1 MLKHIGRHG
10 EKKVLVVYRTV
21 PDQDHMA
28 LVVYPDIL
36 PGQIHDPV
44 MVTLESTVGQQE
56 NTLADALF
64 RNTLPDGRN
73 QLKALHEEGYLK
85 KVQTSQIVM
94 TPDAKSTLRL
104 DELNKLVKEM
114 ETGEEAKAKLAKA
127 DADRGIQPPPSQ
139 RAATETV
146 VSTPAPQPAQAPSSG
161 ALSDED
167 LAMNLMEQSKQMVRD
182 AKGMMKE
189 ADRLKNEARV
199 LQGKK
204 PIKKTTAKKKVST

>member
-1 MLKHIGRHG
+1 
-10 EKKVLVVYRTV
+10 
-21 PDQDHMA
+21 
-28 LVVYPDIL
+28 
-36 PGQIHDPV
+36 V

-85 KVQTSQIVM
+85 KVQTTQIVM

-114 ETGEEAKAKLAKA
+114 ETGEEAKAKLAQA
-127 DADRGIQPPPSQ
+127 DKDRGLQPPPSQ
-139 RAATETV
+139 RAAAETV
-146 VSTPAPQPAQAPSSG
+146 VSTPAPQPAQAPATG

-167 LAMNLMEQSKQMVRD
+167 LSANLMEQSKQMVRD
-182 AKGMMKE
+182 AKGMLKE

>member
-10 EKKVLVVYRTV
+10 EKKVLVVYRTI
-21 PDQDHMA
+21 PDPDHMA
-28 LVVYPDIL
+28 LVVYPDVM

-44 MVTLESTVGQQE
+44 MVTLESPVGQQE

-64 RNTLPDGRN
+64 RQTLPDGRN
-73 QLKALHEEGYLK
+73 QLKALHQEGYLK
-85 KVQTSQIVM
+85 KVKTNQIVM

-114 ETGEEAKAKLAKA
+114 ATGDEARAKLAKA
-127 DADRGIQPPPSQ
+127 DADRGLQPPPSQ
-139 RAATETV
+139 RAASETV
-146 VSTPAPQPAQAPSSG
+146 ISQPAPQPAQAPAAG

-167 LAMNLMEQSKQMVRD
+167 LAMNLMEQSKSMTAQAKAMV
-182 AKGMMKE
+182 KE

>member
-10 EKKVLVVYRTV
+10 EKKVLVVYRTI

-28 LVVYPDIL
+28 LVVYPDVM

-44 MVTLESTVGQQE
+44 MVTLESAVGQQE

-64 RNTLPDGRN
+64 RNQLPDGRN
-73 QLKALHEEGYLK
+73 QLKALHQEGYLK
-85 KVQTSQIVM
+85 KVKTNQIVM

-114 ETGEEAKAKLAKA
+114 ATGDEARAKLAKA
-127 DADRGIQPPPSQ
+127 DADRGLQPPPSQ
-139 RAATETV
+139 RAASETV
-146 VSTPAPQPAQAPSSG
+146 ISQPAPQPAQAPAAG

-167 LAMNLMEQSKQMVRD
+167 LAMNLMEQSKSMTNQAKAMV
-182 AKGMMKE
+182 KE

>member
-10 EKKVLVVYRTV
+10 EKKVLVVYRTI

-28 LVVYPDIL
+28 LVVYPDVL

-85 KVQTSQIVM
+85 KVQTTQIVM

-127 DADRGIQPPPSQ
+127 DAERGLQPPPSQ
-139 RAATETV
+139 RASAEAV
-146 VSTPAPQPAQAPSSG
+146 VSTTATSSVVETDKG

-167 LAMNLMEQSKQMVRD
+167 IAMDLIEQSKSMTSQ
-182 AKGMMKE
+182 AKAMMKE

-204 PIKKTTAKKKVST
+204 PIKKTAKKKTSA

>member
-1 MLKHIGRHG
+1 MIKHIGRHG
-10 EKKVLVVYRTV
+10 EKKVVVVYRTI

-28 LVVYPDIL
+28 LVVYPDNM
-36 PGQIHDPV
+36 PTSIHDPI
-44 MVTLESTVGQQE
+44 MMTLESTMGQQQ
-56 NTLADALF
+56 NVLADALF
-64 RNTLPDGRN
+64 KQMLPDGRN
-73 QLKALHEEGYLK
+73 QLKALHEQGFLK

-94 TPDAKSTLRL
+94 TPDPKSSVRL

-114 ETGEEAKAKLAKA
+114 ETGDEARAKLAQA

-139 RAATETV
+139 RASTETV
-146 VSTPAPQPAQAPSSG
+146 VTQTAPQPTQAPSAG

-167 LAMNLMEQSKQMVRD
+167 LALNLMEQSKQMVSN

-204 PIKKTTAKKKVST
+204 PIKKTAKKKTSA

>member
-10 EKKVLVVYRTV
+10 EKKVVVVYRSI

-28 LVVYPDIL
+28 LVVYPDNM
-36 PGQIHDPV
+36 PTSIHDPI
-44 MVTLESTVGQQE
+44 MMTLESVTGQQHHS
-56 NTLADALF
+56 LADALF
-64 RNTLPDGRN
+64 KQILPDGRN
-73 QLKALHEEGYLK
+73 QLKALHEQGYLK

-114 ETGEEAKAKLAKA
+114 ETGDEARAKLAKA
-127 DADRGIQPPPSQ
+127 DSDRGLQPPPSQ
-139 RAATETV
+139 RASAEAV
-146 VSTPAPQPAQAPSSG
+146 VSTTATSSVVETDKG

-167 LAMNLMEQSKQMVRD
+167 IAMDLIEQSKSMTSQ
-182 AKGMMKE
+182 AKAMMKE
-189 ADRLKNEARV
+189 ADRLKNDARA

-204 PIKKTTAKKKVST
+204 PFKKTAKKKTSA

>member
-10 EKKVLVVYRTV
+10 EKKVLVVYRTI

-28 LVVYPDIL
+28 LVVYPDVM

-44 MVTLESTVGQQE
+44 MVTLESPVGQQE

-64 RNTLPDGRN
+64 RNQLPDGRN
-73 QLKALHEEGYLK
+73 QLKALHQEGYLK
-85 KVQTSQIVM
+85 KVKTNQIVM

-114 ETGEEAKAKLAKA
+114 ATGDEARAKLAKA
-127 DADRGIQPPPSQ
+127 DADRGLQPPPSQ
-139 RAATETV
+139 RVASETV
-146 VSTPAPQPAQAPSSG
+146 ISQPAPQPAQAPAAG

-167 LAMNLMEQSKQMVRD
+167 LAMNLMEQSKSMTAQAKAMV
-182 AKGMMKE
+182 KE